1 MSATLE
7 LGTVA
12 TGGGTP
18 VKTAATAMPT
28 QTPPGSA
35 SQKKADASKSGSSTG
50 KKKADKKADKSTAA
64 SGMRSISEMFG
75 RVSSPL
81 VLCRIA
87 RAPPLLR
94 CTAWHSSPT
103 HTALARILHEH
114 GCAVRLLAY
123 ASRECDICSIGVT
136 GHLLTQAVPRA
147 GQQN

>member
-35 SQKKADASKSGSSTG
+35 SQ
-50 KKKADKKADKSTAA
+50 KKADKKADKSTAA

-114 GCAVRLLAY
+114 GCAVRHLAY
-123 ASRECDICSIGVT
+123 TCRECDICSIGVT